1 MLSFL
6 AGRNN
11 ENSTLMIMNV
21 DGTERRQVVTIE
33 AVGGPGSLIS
43 DVDFTPDSEKLVLSV
58 LKEAES
64 MGTTDLYAID
74 IDGGNLVQLTHMDPD
89 QNCYVIEFSPKG
101 W

>member
-43 DVDFTPDSEKLVLSV
+43 DVDFTPDSEKTGSFGVERSGIHGNHGSICHRHRRG
-58 LKEAES
+58 ES
-64 MGTTDLYAID
+64 RSTDTYGSGPELLCD
-74 IDGGNLVQLTHMDPD
+74 
-89 QNCYVIEFSPKG
+89 
-101 W
+101 